1 MLRLNVNNETSKLK
15 AVVLG
20 IGNSLGSAPTANE
33 CYDPKSRFHVLNG
46 TYPNEIDIISQ
57 LDCFNKIFL
66 KYDINVFRPSIL
78 KNVNQIFSRDIGFV
92 IGNKFF
98 VSNTIKERSKEIEGL
113 NGLFKKIKHD
123 NLVYLPKN
131 CSVEGGDIILHD
143 EYIFIGTCEKNKFD
157 DYKTARTNQGGINFI
172 KKYFPEKKIISFPLI
187 KSDADYQKLA
197 LHLDCC
203 FQPVGKNKLVVCP
216 EAFLSED
223 DYNWILNT
231 FKKENIFEISLL
243 EMNKLKCNFFSISQ
257 NIVVSEISFS
267 RLNNWLRSNGITVEE
282 ISYNEISKQGGL
294 FRCSTLP
301 LIRE

>member
-20 IGNSLGSAPTANE
+20 IGNSLGSVPTANE

-46 TYPNEIDIISQ
+46 TYPKEVDIISQ

-98 VSNTIKERSKEIEGL
+98 ISNTIKERSKEIEGL
-113 NGLFKKIKHD
+113 GGLFQKIKHE

-143 EYIFIGTCEKNKFD
+143 EYIFIGTCQKNKFY

-187 KSDADYQKLA
+187 KSDTDYQKLA

-216 EAFLSED
+216 EAFLSEN

>member
-20 IGNSLGSAPTANE
+20 IGNSLGPVPTVNE

-46 TYPNEIDIISQ
+46 TYPKEIDIISQ
-57 LDCFNKIFL
+57 LDCFNKIFI
-66 KYDINVFRPSIL
+66 KYDINVFRPLVL

-98 VSNTIKERSKEIEGL
+98 ISNTIKERSKEIEGL

-143 EYIFIGTCEKNKFD
+143 EYIFIGTCAKNKFE

-187 KSDADYQKLA
+187 KSDTDYQKLA

-223 DYNWILNT
+223 DFNWILNT

-282 ISYNEISKQGGL
+282 ISFNEISKQGGL

>member
-1 MLRLNVNNETSKLK
+1 MLRLNVNNETSRLK

-20 IGNSLGSAPTANE
+20 IGNSLGSVPSANE

-46 TYPNEIDIISQ
+46 TYPMEIDIISQ

-66 KYDINVFRPSIL
+66 KYDIKVLRPSIL
-78 KNVNQIFSRDIGFV
+78 KNVNQIFSRDIGF
-92 IGNKFF
+92 IIENKFF
-98 VSNTIKERSKEIEGL
+98 ISNTIKERSKEIKGL
-113 NGLFKKIKHD
+113 NNLFKKINSD
-123 NLVYLPKN
+123 DLVYLPKN
-131 CSVEGGDIILHD
+131 CSIEGGDIILND

-157 DYKTARTNQGGINFI
+157 DYKTARTNQDGIDFI
-172 KKYFPEKKIISFPLI
+172 KQYFPEKKIISFPLI
-187 KSDADYQKLA
+187 KSDTDYQKLA

-203 FQPVGKNKLVVCP
+203 FQPVGINKLVVCP
-216 EAFLSED
+216 DAFLCKD
-223 DYNWILNT
+223 DYNWILNN

-243 EMNKLKCNFFSISQ
+243 EMNELKCNFFSISQ
-257 NIVVSEISFS
+257 NTVVSEISFS

-282 ISYNEISKQGGL
+282 INYNEISKQGGL

>member
-20 IGNSLGSAPTANE
+20 IGNSLGSVPTANE

-46 TYPNEIDIISQ
+46 TYPKEVDVISE
-57 LDCFNKIFL
+57 LDYFNNIFL

-98 VSNTIKERSKEIEGL
+98 ISNTIKERSKEIEGL
-113 NGLFKKIKHD
+113 NGLFKKIKYD
-123 NLVYLPKN
+123 DLVYLPKN

-143 EYIFIGTCEKNKFD
+143 EYIFVGTCEKNKFD
-157 DYKTARTNQGGINFI
+157 DYKTARTNQGAINFI
-172 KKYFPEKKIISFPLI
+172 KKYFPEKKIISFSLI

-294 FRCSTLP
+294 LRCSTLP

>member
-20 IGNSLGSAPTANE
+20 IGNSLGSVPTANE

-46 TYPNEIDIISQ
+46 TYPKEVDVISQ
-57 LDCFNKIFL
+57 LDYFNKIFL

-98 VSNTIKERSKEIEGL
+98 ISNTIKERSKEIEGL
-113 NGLFKKIKHD
+113 NGLFKKIKYD
-123 NLVYLPKN
+123 DLVYLPKN

-157 DYKTARTNQGGINFI
+157 DYKTARTNQGAINFI
-172 KKYFPEKKIISFPLI
+172 KKYFPEKKIISFSLI

-223 DYNWILNT
+223 DYNWILST

-257 NIVVSEISFS
+257 NIVVSEITFS
-267 RLNNWLRSNGITVEE
+267 RLNNWLRSNGIAVEE
-282 ISYNEISKQGGL
+282 INYSEISKQGGL